1 MSGYE
6 PGFDSAVL
14 VLLDAI
20 KDFPP
25 TVAVRAL
32 QTSIELTKAVLES
45 VSTGKGLEMLIDLGR
60 LQDVPGLP
68 ETLGALID
76 VELDV
81 TAAEGIALAALQV
94 KLKEC
99 DSPRAGEQ

>member
-6 PGFDSAVL
+6 PGLDSAVL
-14 VLLDAI
+14 IILDAI

-32 QTSIELTKAVLES
+32 QTSIDLTKAVLES
-45 VSTGKGLEMLIDLGR
+45 VTQGKGLETLIDLGS
-60 LQDVPGLP
+60 LQEVPGLE

-76 VELDV
+76 VEPDV
-81 TAAEGIALAALQV
+81 TTAEGIALAALQV

-99 DSPRAGEQ
+99 